1 MLFWD
6 VNGDSCG
13 DALSKGQRLPLPIC
27 KTLTNQVWMAAGHPK
42 PSLGSLKLCFEMST
56 AKTFQMRA
64 RMAVDHIRTFWRPE
78 IVFSGVI
85 CGCCCCFENKNK
97 NGRCWSAQP
106 SKTRSRWQKPSQTDF
121 CGLEIMFWGVN
132 GDSDGSEI
140 VWFLALWQGTGV
152 VSLENL
158 PDEGCR

>member
-42 PSLGSLKLCFEMST
+42 PSLGSLTLCFEMST

-64 RMAVDHIRTFWRPE
+64 WMAIDHLKEHLGCLKLCFRVSSMVAAAVSRTRM
-78 IVFSGVI
+78 
-85 CGCCCCFENKNK
+85 
-97 NGRCWSAQP
+97 SA
-106 SKTRSRWQKPSQTDF
+106 
-121 CGLEIMFWGVN
+121 E
-132 GDSDGSEI
+132 
-140 VWFLALWQGTGV
+140 
-152 VSLENL
+152 
-158 PDEGCR
+158 